1 MKFMIAVPCMDTMPV
16 LAAQSLIN
24 MHKPKETA
32 VVFHPNSLVYDARN
46 LLSLQAIQERY
57 DYVLWVDS
65 DILCPA
71 DGLMTLIDDMETY
84 DTRMVS
90 GLYVMRSFPPDPVIY
105 DVVDQPR
112 IDKDGHMVKQI
123 RTYTNY
129 PEDSVFDVD
138 GCGFGFVLTRVDLL
152 KDVWDKFGPAF
163 APLPWA
169 SEDISFC
176 HRVNILGDQ
185 IMCDSRV
192 KLGHIGTMVYTDKL
206 IRRGGG
212 VDEKH

>member
-1 MKFMIAVPCMDTMPV
+1 MKIMIAVPCMDMMHV
-16 LAAQSLIN
+16 GAAETLIN
-24 MHKPKETA
+24 MRKPEGTD

-46 LLSLQAIQERY
+46 LLSLRAIQDRY

-65 DILCPA
+65 DILCPV
-71 DGLMTLIDDMETY
+71 DGLYTLLDDMDAY

-105 DVVDQPR
+105 DVIDQPR
-112 IDKDGHMVKQI
+112 IGKDGHMVKQI
-123 RTYTNY
+123 RTYKNY
-129 PEDSVFDVD
+129 PEDSVFDVA

-176 HRVNILGDQ
+176 HRANILGDQ